1 MSPPGCPKGE
11 CRSAQHEGLPT
22 IPPRRHW
29 LRWAL
34 GATAGS
40 ALATSA
46 QASQARADLVWRERA
61 LLGFGTTLWLR
72 AAHADAALVD
82 RALDAAVAELRHI
95 ERQMSLFDADSALS
109 RLNRDGVLPRPDPA
123 LVAVLQLAQQV
134 SARSGGAFDATVQPL
149 WAAWQHAHAQRRK
162 PTPAE
167 LAAARALVD
176 WRAVAVSAQAVR
188 LGRTGMAL
196 TLNGIAQGFAA
207 ERARALLQAH
217 GIGHALLDTG
227 EWAPIG
233 QAPDGQP
240 WRLGLASPR
249 DSARILASLR
259 ADGRGLAVS
268 SDAMLRFGTDP
279 ADDRD
284 HHILDPHTG
293 RSPPHLS
300 AVVVAARSTALADAL
315 TKVLFMGTA
324 AQALTLA
331 RQWGV
336 DVVAVDKAG
345 RLHASP
351 GWG

>member
-1 MSPPGCPKGE
+1 MSP
-11 CRSAQHEGLPT
+11 A
-22 IPPRRHW
+22 RRHW

-34 GATAGS
+34 GAATASATASGLAGQ
-40 ALATSA
+40 ALADP
-46 QASQARADLVWRERA
+46 ARADLVWRERA

-72 AAHADAALVD
+72 AAHADAARLEH
-82 RALDAAVAELRHI
+82 ALDAAVALLRHI
-95 ERQMSLFDADSALS
+95 EQQMSLFDPGSALC
-109 RLNRDGVLPRPDPA
+109 RLNRDGVLLRPDPA
-123 LVAVLQLAQQV
+123 LVAVLQLARQV

-149 WAAWQHAHAQRRK
+149 WAVWQQAHAQRRK

-167 LAAARALVD
+167 LLAARALVD
-176 WRAVAVSAQAVR
+176 WRAVAVSATEVR
-188 LGRTGMAL
+188 LGRAGMAL

-240 WRLGLASPR
+240 WQLGLASPR
-249 DSARILASLR
+249 DSARMLATLR
-259 ADGRGLAVS
+259 ADGRGMAVS
-268 SDAMLRFGTDP
+268 SDAMLRFGPD
-279 ADDRD
+279 ASDDRD

-324 AQALTLA
+324 PQALALA

-345 RLHASP
+345 RLHASA
-351 GWG
+351 GWA